1 MMRTS
6 SSWVLLLVASSFLM
20 TTPTHAFFQKKY
32 NPVIFF
38 KVPPGIIPECDEMEK
53 CIRQV
58 EKELQV
64 KVDRMDVARNE
75 NAAAL
80 LSLLRGSNNPPL
92 LYHRESRQMVSSA
105 ERGRIRA
112 LIKGRFLVPS
122 SSERKGKKGK
132 ADALL
137 VADQEAALEQEDL
150 ILMEDQML
158 TPLQRKGKQSI
169 RERTQE
175 KGRVQD

>member
-1 MMRTS
+1 MS
-6 SSWVLLLVASSFLM
+6 
-20 TTPTHAFFQKKY
+20 TTTHAVFFKKRY

-38 KVPPGIIPECDEMEK
+38 SVPPGIIPECDEMEE

-58 EKELQV
+58 EKELHV

-80 LSLLRGSNNPPL
+80 LSLLSGANNPPL

-112 LIKGRFLVPS
+112 LIKGRFLETDPS
-122 SSERKGKKGK
+122 SKRKGKREK
-132 ADALL
+132 ADALV
-137 VADQEAALEQEDL
+137 VADEDAALEQQD
-150 ILMEDQML
+150 LMEDQML
-158 TPLQRKGKQSI
+158 TPLQRKGKQAI

-175 KGRVQD
+175 KDRVQD